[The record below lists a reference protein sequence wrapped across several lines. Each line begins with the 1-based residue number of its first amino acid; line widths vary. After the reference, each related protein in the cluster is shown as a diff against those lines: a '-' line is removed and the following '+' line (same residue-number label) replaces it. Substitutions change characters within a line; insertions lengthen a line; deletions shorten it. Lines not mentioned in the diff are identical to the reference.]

1 MDDRVRRIRA
11 EISRLRH
18 GRPPT
23 AVRYPRALRQHVTA
37 IARRRRAAG
46 ANVPANPGRGQG
58 AAARLAYRESARAAV
73 HARATAADGHA
84 RAARARARVL
94 VVSRQPRASQRSS
107 AKGLPNQAA
116 LIRRALGEQHVS
128 ATAEGV
134 NFSDDGPADVPPR
147 ESVVAGIPEAVDA
160 PAGDPR
166 GPLMA
171 EPRPMGRTARRRAR
185 RCVLFVTV
193 GILAV
198 VLLASV
204 VVIIL
209 EA

>member
-1 MDDRVRRIRA
+1 MTSTEPPLGARGGSRDSAEGRRSTRRPPGARIR
-11 EISRLRH
+11 R
-18 GRPPT
+18 T
-23 AVRYPRALRQHVTA
+23 ALFALCCVRV
-37 IARRRRAAG
+37 
-46 ANVPANPGRGQG
+46 
-58 AAARLAYRESARAAV
+58 
-73 HARATAADGHA
+73 
-84 RAARARARVL
+84 RVL

-107 AKGLPNQAA
+107 SKGLPNQAA
-116 LIRRALGEQHVS
+116 LIRRTLGEQHVS

-134 NFSDDGPADVPPR
+134 NISDDGPADVPPR